1 MEFGERLKSLRTSKK
16 MTQDEVASAIGISRR
31 AYIAY
36 EQENTRPRK
45 KETYNKLAEVLGC
58 DVNYLRIDDTAVGTA
73 GMVAAVA
80 ALGTVLGTVGAAT
93 PIGMAAAMTTFK
105 GINKG
110 LKNANKTHAS
120 MKEKLEESLTYTN
133 DMFLQ
138 YEKHQKRFSA
148 IALGVIHKAAA
159 EKGIVC
165 QHGSLKDIDHLG
177 VRPDECIMVSE
188 NNIRSW
194 WLIFWA
200 KDKKLDEH
208 IIVFPDDRAGML
220 LSRFA
225 TAEADPH
232 RMSSIIVDDLELYE
246 AISKFKGHNSYR
258 GNLSVILVD
267 TDTVSVVKEEVIST
281 YYEDGECQNTY
292 FTIM

>member
-120 MKEKLEESLTYTN
+120 MKEKLEESLT
-133 DMFLQ
+133 
-138 YEKHQKRFSA
+138 
-148 IALGVIHKAAA
+148 
-159 EKGIVC
+159 
-165 QHGSLKDIDHLG
+165 
-177 VRPDECIMVSE
+177 
-188 NNIRSW
+188 
-194 WLIFWA
+194 
-200 KDKKLDEH
+200 
-208 IIVFPDDRAGML
+208 
-220 LSRFA
+220 
-225 TAEADPH
+225 
-232 RMSSIIVDDLELYE
+232 
-246 AISKFKGHNSYR
+246 
-258 GNLSVILVD
+258 
-267 TDTVSVVKEEVIST
+267 
-281 YYEDGECQNTY
+281 
-292 FTIM
+292 